1 MDEKRRNR
9 RDFLQNIVISLL
21 SLSAVILIAQ
31 TQIYSLGDG
40 SGYFQR
46 FLGADPETSSD
57 PAAQSV
63 SLSSP
68 LRVAISGTYGRYG
81 DVDLV
86 TSDESFRQLGSL
98 LGEALGSA
106 QQPVSCSQES
116 FAQALNRPSVY
127 YDFLSP
133 QPLSTLAEELGTEV
147 ASGSFVRTLLLSENE
162 TGSIELFLWNGTD
175 AFQVC
180 ATALTSSDL
189 DTLIGQYEQGN
200 AFFASDQAALDE
212 AFASVAPWSLFL
224 QTTPDLPVLSAQ
236 PMQTDTDA
244 LLTALQFNPRTNY
257 RYPDSSGAEV
267 IVEGDRSV
275 HIRPDGTV
283 FYRGG
288 SEATLT
294 IDVSDPDDPTVAEA
308 ISETSSLV
316 SELLRDTGEA
326 SFYLESVSQ
335 TGSSMVL
342 RYGYQINGT
351 PIRFADGGAAAE
363 ITLSGSVISSLSL
376 RLRTY
381 TATSESSLLL
391 PLRQALAIAAHNP
404 GTELSISYAD
414 SGASSVSACWLS
426 D

>member
-1 MDEKRRNR
+1 MDAKRRNH
-9 RDFLQNIVISLL
+9 RDFLQNIIISLL

-31 TQIYSLGDG
+31 TQIYSLGD
-40 SGYFQR
+40 SSEYFQQ
-46 FLGADPETSSD
+46 FLGGDSAEANT
-57 PAAQSV
+57 AVQSV

-68 LRVAISGTYGRYG
+68 LRAAVSGTYGRYG

-106 QQPVSCSQES
+106 QQSISCSQES
-116 FAQALNRPSVY
+116 FAAALNRPSIY
-127 YDFLSP
+127 YDFLNP
-133 QPLSTLAEELGTEV
+133 QPLSILATELGAEV
-147 ASGSFVRTLLLSENE
+147 TSDTFVRSLLLSDN
-162 TGSIELFLWNGTD
+162 GANSIQLYFWDGAD
-175 AFQVC
+175 SFQVC
-180 ATALTSSDL
+180 ATALTPSDL
-189 DTLIGQYEQGN
+189 DALIGQYEQGN
-200 AFFASDQAALDE
+200 AFFASDRAALDE
-212 AFASVAPWSLFL
+212 TFAALAPWSLFL
-224 QTTPDLPVLSAQ
+224 QTTPELPVLSAQ

-244 LLTALQFNPRTNY
+244 LLTALHFNPRTNY

-283 FYRGG
+283 FYRSG

-294 IDVSDPDDPTVAEA
+294 IDVADPDAPTIAEA
-308 ISETSSLV
+308 VSETSALV
-316 SELLRDTGEA
+316 SELLSDTGEA
-326 SFYLESVSQ
+326 SFYLESVAQ
-335 TGSSMVL
+335 TGTSMVL

-351 PIRFADGGAAAE
+351 PIRFADGGTAVE
-363 ITLSGSVISSLSL
+363 ITLTGSVISSLSL

-381 TATSESSLLL
+381 TATSELSLLL
-391 PLRQALAIAAHNP
+391 PLPQALTIAAQHP
-404 GTELSISYAD
+404 GAELSIGYTD